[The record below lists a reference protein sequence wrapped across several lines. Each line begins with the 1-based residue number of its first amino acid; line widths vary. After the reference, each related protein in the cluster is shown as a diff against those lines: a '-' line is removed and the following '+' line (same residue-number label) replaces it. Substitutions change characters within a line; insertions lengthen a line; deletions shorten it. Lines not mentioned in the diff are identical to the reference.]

1 MANVALRP
9 AVPKPAHVPDSVVYD
24 FDMFYD
30 PAYLADPHR
39 RVLDLVKVAPPV
51 LWTPRN
57 GGHWMLLSHAAIF
70 DAGRDT
76 ETFSSEVMPPAL
88 LKAIEA
94 KLPPGSPHIPQ
105 AIPIG
110 SDPPA
115 HGKYRA
121 PLNRAFSPSTI
132 NTLKNDIRTLAN
144 ELIDR
149 IIDKGRC
156 ELMSEIAEPMAVQ
169 VFLKMLGLPLDRM
182 EEYRTLVREH
192 LADSDSSPLN
202 IAKKLWRI
210 TGIMRDTVLDRRE
223 HPRNDLISLLWQTQI
238 DGKPTTLDDLENY
251 CVVLFIAGLDTVMN
265 GIGHG
270 VRHIARDQALQQ
282 ELRTN
287 PQLIPEV
294 TEELLRRY
302 TFTVPLRIVGKDAV
316 FQGVQMKK
324 GERVMIFLPA
334 ANLDPEQFSNP
345 ERFDLQRENKVHIAF
360 NVGPHRCI
368 GSHLARAE
376 LQIIYEQLLARLAP
390 FRLDPER
397 PSTFHGGHVLG
408 IDSLHLVWGK

>member
-1 MANVALRP
+1 MANAVLSP

-24 FDMFYD
+24 FDMFHD
-30 PAYLADPHR
+30 PAYLADPHT

-57 GGHWMLLSHAAIF
+57 GGHWMILSHSAIF
-70 DAGRDT
+70 DAARDT

-88 LKAIEA
+88 LKAMEA

-121 PLNRAFSPSTI
+121 PLNRAFSPSAI
-132 NTLKNDIRTLAN
+132 NALKVSIRELSIT
-144 ELIDR
+144 LIDR
-149 IIDKGRC
+149 VADKGRC
-156 ELMSEIAEPMAVQ
+156 EFMSEIAEPMAVR
-169 VFLKMLGLPLDRM
+169 VFLQMLGLPVERM
-182 EEYRTLVREH
+182 EDYRTLVREH
-192 LADSDSSPLN
+192 LSDSDSSLQN
-202 IAKKLWRI
+202 VVKKLWRV
-210 TGIMRDTVLDRRE
+210 TAIMRDTILERRE
-223 HPRNDLISLLWQTQI
+223 HPRDDLISLLWQTQI

-265 GIGHG
+265 GMGHG
-270 VRHIARDQALQQ
+270 LRHIARDQALQQ
-282 ELRTN
+282 ELRSN
-287 PQLIPEV
+287 PKLIPEA

-316 FQGVQMKK
+316 FKGVPMRK
-324 GERVMIFLPA
+324 GERVMVFLPA
-334 ANLDPEQFSNP
+334 ANLDPVQYTNP
-345 ERFDLQRENKVHIAF
+345 DRFDLERENKVHIAF
-360 NVGPHRCI
+360 NAGPHRCI

-376 LQIIYEQLLARLAP
+376 LQIVYEQLLARLP
-390 FRLDPER
+390 PLRLDPER
-397 PSTFHGGHVLG
+397 PSTFHAGHVLG
-408 IDSLHLVWGK
+408 IDTLHLIWDR